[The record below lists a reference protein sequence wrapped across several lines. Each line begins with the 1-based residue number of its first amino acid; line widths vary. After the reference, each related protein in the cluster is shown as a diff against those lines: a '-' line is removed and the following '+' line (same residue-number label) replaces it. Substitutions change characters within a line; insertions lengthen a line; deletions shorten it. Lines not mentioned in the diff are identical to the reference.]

1 MDSVWVEHIIRRGE
15 TLYSIAD
22 SILGSANNWSRIY
35 GWNKELIGSDPH
47 AIYPYQI
54 LQVKTEEIE
63 SGRLKKETITY
74 SVIKGETLYEIASK
88 IYHDPYAWT
97 ILVYDNY
104 ESIINPNKIYIDQKL
119 VIRSDMQFIE
129 R

>member
-1 MDSVWVEHIIRRGE
+1 M
-15 TLYSIAD
+15 
-22 SILGSANNWSRIY
+22 
-35 GWNKELIGSDPH
+35 
-47 AIYPYQI
+47 
-54 LQVKTEEIE
+54 
-63 SGRLKKETITY
+63 
-74 SVIKGETLYEIASK
+74 EIASK
-88 IYHDPYAWT
+88 IYHNPYAWT